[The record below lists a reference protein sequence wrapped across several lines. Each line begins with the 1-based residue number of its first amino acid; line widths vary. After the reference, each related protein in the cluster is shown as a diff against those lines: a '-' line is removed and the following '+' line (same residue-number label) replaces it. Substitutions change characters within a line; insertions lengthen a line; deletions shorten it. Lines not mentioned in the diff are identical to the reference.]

1 MKGDTRAARRYAR
14 AIFQMALKREE
25 VDVVAS
31 GLAQVALSEDASPQ
45 LMTVLQHP
53 RITRERKKE
62 LLKQV
67 FGDSVPADVANF
79 LTLLVDKDRADILP
93 EVAIQFRRLLD
104 ENRKQLDAEA
114 TTAIPM
120 SDAQRDA
127 LLNRLQAQTG
137 YTIRLQTRVDESI
150 VGGLIVRVGDRLIDG
165 SVRTQLQ
172 TMREQ
177 LKQAKVI

>member
-14 AIFQMALKREE
+14 AVFQMALKRDE
-25 VDVVAS
+25 VDAVAS
-31 GLAQVALSEDASPQ
+31 GLAQVALSESSSPQ

-67 FGDSVPADVANF
+67 FGDSVPVDVANF
-79 LTLLVDKDRADILP
+79 LRLLVDKDRADILP
-93 EVAIQFRRLLD
+93 EVAVQFRRLLD

-114 TTAIPM
+114 TTAVEM
-120 SDAQRDA
+120 TEAQRAA
-127 LLNRLQAQTG
+127 LLQRLQTQTG
-137 YTIRLQTRVDESI
+137 YTVRLQTSVDESI
-150 VGGLIVRVGDRLIDG
+150 LGGLIVRVGDRLIDG